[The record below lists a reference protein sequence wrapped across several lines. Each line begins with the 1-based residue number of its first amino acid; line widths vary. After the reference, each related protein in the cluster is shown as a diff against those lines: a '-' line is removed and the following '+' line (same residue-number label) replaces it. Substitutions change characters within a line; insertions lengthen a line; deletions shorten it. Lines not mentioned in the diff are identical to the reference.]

1 MMDKIGW
8 VMLGGALGAA
18 CRYAFSVGL
27 SNPGAGGFPWATF
40 VVNMLG
46 CLLIGLVWRWLI
58 VDTTSSILLPLI
70 VTGFLGGFTTFST
83 FGLESF
89 ILWRSGETGTLMVYI
104 MLSNILGFAFVVTG
118 NKIGELIGK

>member
-1 MMDKIGW
+1 
-8 VMLGGALGAA
+8 MLGGAFGAA
-18 CRYAFSVGL
+18 CRYAISVGL
-27 SNPGAGGFPWATF
+27 SNPGSGGFPWATF
-40 VVNMLG
+40 IVNMLG

-58 VDTTSSILLPLI
+58 EDTTSSILLPLI

-89 ILWRSGETGTLMVYI
+89 ILWKSGETATLMVYI

>member
-18 CRYAFSVGL
+18 CRYALSVGL

-58 VDTTSSILLPLI
+58 ADTTSSILLPLI

-89 ILWRSGETGTLMVYI
+89 ILWRSGETGKLMVYI